1 VLLGD
6 LIARFE
12 DDAVAAEVLMALGDV
27 ALMARVGAAAAE
39 QQVKLG
45 EFATNSVARFATC
58 ASDEDWV
65 TMIGTMARTDDP
77 GRVLLDRALSAA
89 LAAGPTTDPEKAA
102 SLSQYLN
109 QDGR

>member
-12 DDAVAAEVLMALGDV
+12 DEAVAAEVLMALGDV
-27 ALMARVGAAAAE
+27 ALMARVSAAAAE
-39 QQVKLG
+39 QDVTLG
-45 EFATNSVARFATC
+45 EFAADSVQRFATY

-65 TMIGTMARTDDP
+65 TMLGAMARTDDP

-89 LAAGPTTDPEKAA
+89 LAGGPTIAPGKAT
-102 SLSQYLN
+102 SLGRQLN
-109 QDGR
+109 QGGR